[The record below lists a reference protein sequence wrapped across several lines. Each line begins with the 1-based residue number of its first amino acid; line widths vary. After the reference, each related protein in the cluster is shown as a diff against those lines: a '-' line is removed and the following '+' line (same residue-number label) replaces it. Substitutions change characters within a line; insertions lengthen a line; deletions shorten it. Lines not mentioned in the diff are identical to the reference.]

1 MWRLEFPGS
10 FPEQSEV
17 EAVWANRMKF
27 TEYEAKGIQPL
38 VANSPLIGWMY
49 HFLSVRQF
57 SGIHIRSTPLDLIPR

>member
-1 MWRLEFPGS
+1 
-10 FPEQSEV
+10 
-17 EAVWANRMKF
+17 MKF